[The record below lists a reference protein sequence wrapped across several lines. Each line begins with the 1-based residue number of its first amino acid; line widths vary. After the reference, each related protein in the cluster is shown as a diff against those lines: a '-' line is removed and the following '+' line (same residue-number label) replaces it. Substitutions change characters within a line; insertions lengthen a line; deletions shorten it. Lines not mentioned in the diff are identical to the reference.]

1 MGGGG
6 EEEEWSL
13 PSSRFSS
20 PSFRFSSSEGKGV
33 VVLKFAQADDEFE
46 NALNF
51 ELESVK
57 NGEKE
62 SFEFVYRSFVCF

>member
-1 MGGGG
+1 M
-6 EEEEWSL
+6 ESSFFSFFIPFFSL
-13 PSSRFSS
+13 FLER
-20 PSFRFSSSEGKGV
+20 RV